1 MNFASNPKRFVLSV
15 KFKPRKRKKT
25 YNKKV
30 KSSSLM
36 SLDVQQSLQ
45 ENLRMNADFWPRGPN
60 TASNF
65 QPLMDSSNEYHM
77 QRNVSHIQTSGF
89 HNNNNNDNGV
99 VDLKDHLITG
109 QENQNNFNQS
119 TSGFQL
125 NQQQPVASP
134 SAENSSPESKFNSE
148 KFANDVQV
156 SFQFHLELFSGLVKI
171 TEFWRETLTLRMS
184 KIVEFVKK
192 IDKFYFSL
200 GRNYFP
206 LNRFTPNRW
215 TGRFNYVDFFSYF
228 FLVDEQFCACLM
240 YTVFLP

>member
-1 MNFASNPKRFVLSV
+1 MKFASNPIRFVLSV
-15 KFKPRKRKKT
+15 TFKPKKRKKVIT
-25 YNKKV
+25 LNKKV
-30 KSSSLM
+30 KSSSFM

-45 ENLRMNADFWPRGPN
+45 ENLKMNADFWPRGPN

-77 QRNVSHIQTSGF
+77 QRNGSHVQTAGF

-156 SFQFHLELFSGLVKI
+156 SLQF
-171 TEFWRETLTLRMS
+171 
-184 KIVEFVKK
+184 
-192 IDKFYFSL
+192 
-200 GRNYFP
+200 
-206 LNRFTPNRW
+206 
-215 TGRFNYVDFFSYF
+215 
-228 FLVDEQFCACLM
+228 
-240 YTVFLP
+240 